1 MEDFADRRS
10 GNLPGNGDFVDRRKG
25 ERRSGNPGVTPLI
38 ERRAENLAKSFRR
51 AGDRL
56 SEFSPMHEGRLI
68 KVVGERLEA
77 VGCDGGIGSRYQ
89 IQSAHSRV
97 DAEVVGFSGSVSL
110 LMAES
115 PLNSIAP
122 GAIVVPKLSGDRM
135 AVGDELIGRV
145 LDGSGAFIDRLP
157 PAVLPDRVSIRGE
170 SRNPLDRLPVTQMLD
185 VGVRA
190 INACTTVGK
199 GQRIGLFAGSG
210 VGKTT
215 LMGMMTRHTDADVVV
230 IAMVGERGKEVREFI
245 ENVLGPEGL
254 RKSVVVAT
262 PADDPPLR
270 RIRGAWRA
278 TAVAEYFRGRGKNVL
293 LLMDSL
299 TRFAQAQR
307 EIGLAIGEPPVTRGY
322 TPSVFSALP
331 SLVERAGNGSEDEGS
346 ITAVYTVLTEGDDP
360 NDPIAD
366 SARSFLDGHIQL
378 SRENAES
385 GIYPA
390 IDLESSVS
398 RSMNAVASEL
408 HVRAAQSIRRL
419 YSHFRK
425 NKDLISVGAY
435 REGSDQELD
444 IAIRAWPRICDFIS
458 QIEAEP
464 VSISQSVA
472 EMQILLSAAAGVA
485 DAGASAAGVSETTAS
500 AVNGA
505 LSE

>member
-1 MEDFADRRS
+1 MEEFVERRVHDLGPTHRKVDS
-10 GNLPGNGDFVDRRKG
+10 VAGEFV
-25 ERRSGNPGVTPLI
+25 ERRS
-38 ERRAENLAKSFRR
+38 ESLAQSFRR
-51 AGDRL
+51 AGERL
-56 SEFSPMHEGRLI
+56 SDFAPMHEGKLI
-68 KVVGERLEA
+68 KVIGERLEA

-89 IQSAHSRV
+89 VQGADSKV
-97 DAEVVGFSGSVSL
+97 DVEVVGFSGTVSL

-122 GAIVVPKLSGDRM
+122 GAKVMPRLGGDRM

-145 LDGSGAFIDRLP
+145 LDGSGQFIDRLP
-157 PAVLPDRVSIRGE
+157 AAVLPDRISIRGE
-170 SRNPLDRLPVTQMLD
+170 RRNPLDRKPVSEILD

-190 INACTTVGK
+190 INGCTTVGK

-215 LMGMMTRHTDADVVV
+215 LMGMMTRHTAADVVV

-254 RKSVVVAT
+254 SKSVVVAT

-278 TAVAEYFRGRGKNVL
+278 TAIAEYFRKQGKDVL

-299 TRFAQAQR
+299 TRFSQAQR
-307 EIGLAIGEPPVTRGY
+307 EIGLAIGEPAVTRGY

-331 SLVERAGNGSEDEGS
+331 ALVERAGNGADGEGS

-398 RSMNAVASEL
+398 RSMNAVVSDL
-408 HVRAAQSIRRL
+408 HLEAARSIRHL
-419 YSHFRK
+419 YSYYRR

-435 REGSDQELD
+435 RPGSDRQLD
-444 IAIRAWPRICDFIS
+444 LAIKAWPKICEFIG
-458 QIEAEP
+458 QPEGEAM
-464 VSISQSVA
+464 SIGESVA
-472 EMQILLSAAAGVA
+472 EMQILLNVA
-485 DAGASAAGVSETTAS
+485 SGGPEAPTDE
-500 AVNGA
+500 
-505 LSE
+505 

>member
-1 MEDFADRRS
+1 MS
-10 GNLPGNGDFVDRRKG
+10 DFV
-25 ERRSGNPGVTPLI
+25 ERRADKLGLPPSNNENFI
-38 ERRAENLAKSFRR
+38 ERRAENLARSFRQ
-51 AGDRL
+51 AGNRI
-56 SEFSPMHEGRLI
+56 SEFSPRQEGKLI

-77 VGCDGGIGSRYQ
+77 VGCDGGIGSRYE
-89 IQSAHSRV
+89 IRAAEGSV
-97 DAEVVGFSGSVSL
+97 DAEVIGFSGAVSL

-115 PLNSIAP
+115 PLKGIAP
-122 GAIVVPKLSGDRM
+122 GATVAAKLGGDRM
-135 AVGDELIGRV
+135 AVGAEMIGRV
-145 LDGSGAFIDRLP
+145 LDGSGSFIDSLP
-157 PAVLPDRVSIRGE
+157 SSILTDRVSIRGE
-170 SRNPLDRLPVTQMLD
+170 SRNPLNRAPVSQVLD

-190 INACTTVGK
+190 INACATVGK

-215 LMGMMTRHTDADVVV
+215 LMGMMTRHTAAEVVV

-245 ENVLGPEGL
+245 ERVLGAEGL

-278 TAVAEYFRGRGKNVL
+278 TAIAEYFRAQGRDVL

-307 EIGLAIGEPPVTRGY
+307 EIGLAMGEPPVTRGY

-331 SLVERAGNGSEDEGS
+331 ALVERAGNGGLGEGS

-378 SRENAES
+378 SRESAES

-398 RSMNAVASEL
+398 RSMSAVASEPHL
-408 HVRAAQSIRRL
+408 QSAKQIRHL
-419 YSHFRK
+419 YAHYRR
-425 NKDLISVGAY
+425 NRDLISVGAY
-435 REGSDQELD
+435 RQGSDPELD
-444 IAIRAWPRICDFIS
+444 MAIAAWPKVRQFICQS
-458 QIEAEP
+458 EEQA

-472 EMQILLSAAAGVA
+472 EMQILLRGLEANT
-485 DAGASAAGVSETTAS
+485 SE
-500 AVNGA
+500 
-505 LSE
+505 